1 MAIVDR
7 RSLDVVFKIK
17 ADFLGALSH
26 PVRLAVIEE
35 LKNGESSVSRLVER
49 LQVEQ
54 SSLSKHLAILR
65 AAGILV
71 SRPRKTTVLYSIRDR
86 KIFQVLR
93 PIAQILRKRMEE
105 SQAVLANLGKP

>member
-1 MAIVDR
+1 MVNR

-35 LKNGESSVSRLVER
+35 LKAGESSVSRLVDR

-65 AAGILV
+65 GAGILV
-71 SRPRKTTVLYSIRDR
+71 SRQQKTTVLYSIRDR
-86 KIFQVLR
+86 DIFLVLR

-105 SQAVLANLGKP
+105 SQAVLAVLGKL